1 MTDIDGGGIINCS
14 IKSVVVGCVV
24 GIPSTF
30 FSGRMAMDSLPHLM
44 DSIHSGLVLGSPDT
58 PRLGPAEA
66 GFSHSSSPIFPLC
79 RVSRKSCIIMQESA

>member
-30 FSGRMAMDSLPHLM
+30 FSGRMADGFAAASYGF
-44 DSIHSGLVLGSPDT
+44 IHSGLGLGPRIP

-66 GFSHSSSPIFPLC
+66 GFFYSSSPIFPLC
-79 RVSRKSCIIMQESA
+79 RVSRKSCINMQESA

>member
-1 MTDIDGGGIINCS
+1 
-14 IKSVVVGCVV
+14 
-24 GIPSTF
+24 
-30 FSGRMAMDSLPHLM
+30 MDSLPHLM

-79 RVSRKSCIIMQESA
+79 KGKNFMHNFMLCTA